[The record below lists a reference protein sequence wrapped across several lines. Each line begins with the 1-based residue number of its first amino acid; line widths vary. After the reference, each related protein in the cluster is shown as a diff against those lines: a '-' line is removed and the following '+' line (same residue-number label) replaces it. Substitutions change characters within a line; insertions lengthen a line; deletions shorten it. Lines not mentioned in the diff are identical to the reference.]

1 MENNK
6 IGQLNQVIITSRD
19 PEMPS
24 EEYYKSAG
32 GLFRDMT
39 IHDFDLAR
47 FYLDEDPIEIFAS
60 AQKLIDPNMMNKISD
75 HDTAMFI
82 LTCKDGKQCFI
93 NNSRTAV
100 YGYDQRVELLGSNG
114 MLQSG
119 NYNLDQTKIYK
130 RESSETSSPYLYFFI
145 ERYQEAFSLQLKS
158 FIRSVKQNSST
169 DVGFEDGY
177 KALVIAEAAYKS
189 LEERKSVS
197 INYDW

>member
-1 MENNK
+1 
-6 IGQLNQVIITSRD
+6 
-19 PEMPS
+19 
-24 EEYYKSAG
+24 
-32 GLFRDMT
+32 MT

>member
-1 MENNK
+1 MGSEMCIRDRLKENK

-119 NYNLDQTKIYK
+119 NHNLDQTKIYK
-130 RESSETSSPYLYFFI
+130 RES
-145 ERYQEAFSLQLKS
+145 
-158 FIRSVKQNSST
+158 
-169 DVGFEDGY
+169 
-177 KALVIAEAAYKS
+177 
-189 LEERKSVS
+189 
-197 INYDW
+197 